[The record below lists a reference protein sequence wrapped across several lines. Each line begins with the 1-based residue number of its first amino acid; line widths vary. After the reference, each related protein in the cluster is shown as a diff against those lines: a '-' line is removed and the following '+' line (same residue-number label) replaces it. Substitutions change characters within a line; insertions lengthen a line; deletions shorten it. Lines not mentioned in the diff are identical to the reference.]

1 MTTSNRGRA
10 ISGTVKYSTN
20 LGATSS
26 NYFKAKLNHSGLSA
40 GVSKIN
46 LQGNQNKSISNFSKQ
61 VKGGPIKPVMRTEHN
76 SNTRTSVEAPIQDH
90 EENQNSTPTIKQ

>member
-1 MTTSNRGRA
+1 MTTSNKGRA
-10 ISGTVKYSTN
+10 IPGSVKYSTN

-76 SNTRTSVEAPIQDH
+76 NTRTSVEVTIQDQ